1 MSELSQKEGQC
12 RVRRTSL
19 WCRPT
24 GQDPRAL
31 NPRYSVY
38 PFFNYTRED
47 RRGRILPFYTGTT
60 AASVVAFGRTGR
72 SVSPPLFAV
81 RAGFPMLISTLQ
93 RASVRFF
100 SGLRRGLGRCGDW
113 LHDHPKLSR
122 WFYPARDDEA
132 VEANYR
138 EFNLHY
144 FASFGE
150 QEKMLA
156 DRPRMDFYHAAINQL
171 VRPGDRVIDLGTG
184 TGILAAFAARRG
196 AAKVYAIDHSGILKH
211 ARRLATANQ
220 IETVEFVSTHSKN
233 FTLAE
238 KVDVI
243 LHEQMGDYLFDEAM
257 VPNVLD
263 LRDRLLK
270 PGGLIV
276 PSRFEFYCEPVQ
288 INGQRRIPFIWEL
301 KVHGYDYACL
311 DRSRPQDSGY
321 YRHTSCD
328 LGVVDH
334 FLGAAE
340 PALIFDLQTLQAADL
355 PKEIRIKRTV
365 VNAGRL
371 DAFAVFFRAS
381 AAAELS
387 LSSSPLDAGRAP
399 HWGFRMLRTDTAE
412 YKVGEVVELI
422 LSVGQWA
429 EPDSWR
435 WCVEKRPKAL

>member
-1 MSELSQKEGQC
+1 M
-12 RVRRTSL
+12 
-19 WCRPT
+19 P
-24 GQDPRAL
+24 
-31 NPRYSVY
+31 
-38 PFFNYTRED
+38 
-47 RRGRILPFYTGTT
+47 I
-60 AASVVAFGRTGR
+60 
-72 SVSPPLFAV
+72 SP
-81 RAGFPMLISTLQ
+81 LQ
-93 RASVRFF
+93 RISVGFF
-100 SGLRRGLGRCGDW
+100 SVLRRGLGHCRDW
-113 LHDHPKLSR
+113 LHEQPKLAG
-122 WFYPARDDEA
+122 WFYPPRDDDA

-144 FASFGE
+144 FAGFGE

-156 DRPRMDFYHAAINQL
+156 DRPRMDFYHAAISQL

-196 AAKVYAIDHSGILKH
+196 AAKIYAIDHSGILKH
-211 ARRLATANQ
+211 AQRLATANK

-288 INGQRRIPFIWEL
+288 INDRRRIPFIWEL

-340 PALIFDLQTLQAADL
+340 PALTLDLQTLQAADL
-355 PKEIRIKRTV
+355 PKEIRITRTV
-365 VNAGRL
+365 VKAGRL

-381 AAAELS
+381 TAAGLS

-399 HWGFRMLRTDTAE
+399 HWGFRMLRTDTTE
-412 YKVGEVVELI
+412 YKVGAVVALI

-435 WCVEKRPKAL
+435 WRVESKLGG